1 VLREEYS
8 VSIPD
13 DIEMLP
19 PWRVIE
25 DSPEIQNR
33 ADALSARL
41 ASEVPPKH
49 VLYGLKVR
57 AVATR
62 IDRDDVLFEVEGG
75 EMPLLSFT

>member
-1 VLREEYS
+1 MS
-8 VSIPD
+8 FPD

-25 DSPEIQNR
+25 GSPEIQNR
-33 ADALSARL
+33 ADALSAEL